1 MVSLL
6 KKNVEEDHYAEDE
19 FPPPPPAPEPVED
32 SSQSGFTADFF
43 VQMLDNLPANVMVC
57 DPETFEITW
66 VNQTTKD
73 TLNLLV
79 DLLPPGV
86 NGDTIVGQC
95 IDIFHKDPSHQR
107 KMLADP
113 RNMPYKTT
121 IRLADDILELDMA
134 ALYDGDQY
142 TGIVL
147 SWNIVTQRERL
158 QRMIDKMPINVMAAD
173 PKTFEINYA
182 NDTTLETLKAVQH
195 LLPSGVTP
203 DNIVGQCIDVF
214 HKEPEMQRHMLGD
227 PNNMPHKA
235 KIKLGDETLALDVS
249 AIVDEGGYYM
259 GPMLA
264 WSVVTAQVTMAS
276 NVSEVTDIVASAAA
290 ELQNTAESMSAT
302 AEQTSK
308 QSSAVAAASEQASTN
323 VQTIA
328 SAAEELAS
336 SLEEVGRQ
344 VTESSTIAQSA
355 VQEAQKTNEA
365 VEGLA
370 TASSKI
376 GEVVDLIND
385 IASQTNL
392 LALNAT
398 IEAARAGEAGKG
410 FAVVASEVKNLATQ
424 TAKATDEIGGQ
435 INAIQDATGNAVMA
449 IEGISET
456 INRISEIGASIAAAV
471 EEQGAATNEISQNM
485 QEAAQG
491 TESVSD
497 KIGEVNRGAGDT
509 GQAATEMLG
518 ATGELSQQ
526 AGVLKDE
533 VDRYL
538 AEVRA
543 A

>member
-6 KKNVEEDHYAEDE
+6 KKNMEEDHYAEDE

-158 QRMIDKMPINVMAAD
+158 QRMIDKMPINVMTAD

-398 IEAARAGEAGKG
+398 IEAARAGDAGKG
-410 FAVVASEVKNLATQ
+410 FAVVASEVKSLAGQ
-424 TAKATDEIGGQ
+424 TAKATEEIGSQ
-435 INAIQDATGNAVMA
+435 ITSIQGATQEAVSAIK
-449 IEGISET
+449 GIGET
-456 INRISEIGASIAAAV
+456 IDKINGIASTIASAV
-471 EEQGAATNEISQNM
+471 EEQSAATQEIARNVQQASTGTQEVSSNIGDV
-485 QEAAQG
+485 QKAADETGQSAGQLLEAA
-491 TESVSD
+491 
-497 KIGEVNRGAGDT
+497 
-509 GQAATEMLG
+509 
-518 ATGELSQQ
+518 GELSKQSET
-526 AGVLKDE
+526 LKQE
-533 VDRYL
+533 VEGFL
-538 AEVRA
+538 AD
-543 A
+543 

>member
-158 QRMIDKMPINVMAAD
+158 QRMIDKMPINVMTAD

-398 IEAARAGEAGKG
+398 IEAARAGDAGKG
-410 FAVVASEVKNLATQ
+410 FAVVASEVKSLAGQ
-424 TAKATDEIGGQ
+424 TAKATEEIGSQ
-435 INAIQDATGNAVMA
+435 ITSIQGATQEAVSAIK
-449 IEGISET
+449 GIGET
-456 INRISEIGASIAAAV
+456 IDKINGIASTIASAV
-471 EEQGAATNEISQNM
+471 EEQSAATQEIARNVQQASTGTQEVSSNIGDV
-485 QEAAQG
+485 QKAADETGQSAGQLLEAA
-491 TESVSD
+491 
-497 KIGEVNRGAGDT
+497 
-509 GQAATEMLG
+509 
-518 ATGELSQQ
+518 GELSKQSET
-526 AGVLKDE
+526 LKQE
-533 VDRYL
+533 VEGFL
-538 AEVRA
+538 AD
-543 A
+543 